1 MNFRNDNYYRQI
13 LMRSLEVK
21 SYGNLYFLS
30 TRIDNVLVTAV
41 NPSRE
46 ELVST
51 YLLYQKLKDDL
62 STLQLYYRFYIRRG
76 RVEIEL
82 SPRGWRMTISQLSS
96 LDYQLTIKRIYVKA
110 YGALVF
116 ETLFSSSVSL
126 TSIISTIKK
135 FYLK

>member
-46 ELVST
+46 ELVSA

-82 SPRGWRMTISQLSS
+82 SPRGWRITISQLSS

-116 ETLFSSSVSL
+116 KTLFSSPVSL
-126 TSIISTIKK
+126 TSIILTIKK